1 MMDKDVA
8 QSVAMTAARCS
19 SEIGGLALLVKQHC
33 SAEEYE
39 ALSIAIGSAV
49 YELREGLMGAVFKL
63 VPELEAE
70 FERRVEKYGRSFY

>member
-1 MMDKDVA
+1 MDKDVA

-33 SAEEYE
+33 SADEYE
-39 ALSIAIGSAV
+39 VISAAIGSAV
-49 YELREGLMGAVFKL
+49 YELREGLMGAIFKL

-70 FERRVEKYGRSFY
+70 FEMRVEKYGRSFY

>member
-1 MMDKDVA
+1 MDKDIA

-19 SEIGGLALLVKQHC
+19 SEIGGLASLVKQHC
-33 SAEEYE
+33 TDEEYE
-39 ALSIAIGSAV
+39 LISVAIGSAV

-70 FERRVEKYGRSFY
+70 FENRLSKYGRSFY